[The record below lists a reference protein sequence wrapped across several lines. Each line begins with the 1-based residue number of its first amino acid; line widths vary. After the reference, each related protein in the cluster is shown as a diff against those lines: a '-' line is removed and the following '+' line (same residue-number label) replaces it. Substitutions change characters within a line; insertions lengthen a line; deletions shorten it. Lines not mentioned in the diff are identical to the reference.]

1 MHIGLQAFQDF
12 IRNRMTSQG
21 LLSRQANPMDSIM
34 VDLRQWF
41 WSRVSDLKTV
51 VQAFQPEAQ
60 DWARIV
66 STLDACFVLL
76 GQNNLLKRIV
86 MRMAD
91 DQVKS
96 FADIERCVWQEFS
109 TGLGLLYGWS
119 DAFRGLRLYV
129 MAKGCK
135 PFWGKE
141 PKKRPFLRW
150 LSRLRLAQFLAYL
163 FALTSVV
170 VWGLTLA
177 SIMHWVVLPLSTTTM
192 LPHLSFALGCV
203 LLTMIIFSTY
213 EQQFADAKQ
222 TSAWATL
229 VMLVVLAV
237 AITASCVVPF
247 GLSLMC
253 VLTHALAVMGC
264 VGMAIT
270 LNHTLVIENP
280 CHQCAQLR
288 SNSVVRELLGKRW
301 TMAPSHVWVAHWPS
315 LKCAYGKIGKE
326 LSFNRLCIEA

>member
-1 MHIGLQAFQDF
+1 
-12 IRNRMTSQG
+12 MTSQG

-129 MAKGCK
+129 MAKDLQAL
-135 PFWGKE
+135 FRGKE

-264 VGMAIT
+264 GGMAIT
-270 LNHTLVIENP
+270 LNHTLVIETP
-280 CHQCAQLR
+280 GQPMCSTEVKQRCQGIVGQTLDDGPQ
-288 SNSVVRELLGKRW
+288 SCLG
-301 TMAPSHVWVAHWPS
+301 SS
-315 LKCAYGKIGKE
+315 LAIP
-326 LSFNRLCIEA
+326 